1 MRVRVGLVPLF
12 LIASLVLAYPATA
25 TAAAIPPAASSAVLG
40 AGEGPAVESE
50 PAEEE
55 EEEQPWTARYLAP
68 TTLLLGL
75 LALGG
80 SVLYY
85 GVRIRGRYKVAP

>member
-1 MRVRVGLVPLF
+1 MRVGLVPLF
-12 LIASLVLAYPATA
+12 LIAALVLAYPATA
-25 TAAAIPPAASSAVLG
+25 TATPIPAVAPAAVFAAG
-40 AGEGPAVESE
+40 AGPAVESP
-50 PAEEE
+50 PAEADED
-55 EEEQPWTARYLAP
+55 EQPWTVRYLAP